1 MATDARNRLIDLLEQ
16 AEGQVN
22 NGVPSLEMQAD
33 FLIANGVHLLDMA
46 VISPKN
52 QPLMTHFANMPLYEV
67 FDLVTA
73 KLKGNLQ
80 EVKHGKWKYIH
91 SNNHL
96 IYCEC
101 SICGKKLFDHARY
114 IGADF
119 CHGCG
124 AKMDGVKN
132 GN

>member
-22 NGVPSLEMQAD
+22 NGVPSLEMLAD
-33 FLIANGVHLLDMA
+33 FLIANGVYLLDMA

-52 QPLMTHFANMPLYEV
+52 QPLMTHFASMPLDEV

-80 EVKHGKWKYIH
+80 EVKHGEWKLKHIGYGHYWYCSVCRAKPNIYITKDT
-91 SNNHL
+91 N
-96 IYCEC
+96 YCPN
-101 SICGKKLFDHARY
+101 
-114 IGADF
+114 
-119 CHGCG
+119 CG
-124 AKMDGVKN
+124 AKMDGAYN